1 MPDWSDDNDDDDAS
15 GTEDMDEAPVRLT
28 QIVSPRTGKTRT
40 IVRKPAA
47 ELPPPTTSISTSVG
61 DLQLPSFMLSNQSTK
76 ARQQRTYSPPPEWL
90 AAALSGTTNSEQSAP
105 SRPGAFD
112 SFPTSRPAALDSMPT
127 VGPLGSFIDESDN
140 SNSRHARYDAVG
152 SSPTFRHDFFRTA
165 APEPAQLDHDRSPT
179 RSPLPFSLPGHM
191 PHQHAASS
199 PSDLT
204 SMSRFTPPTSVT
216 PLYEAQML
224 RAPPHA
230 YAFAAE
236 EGVFSPFS
244 PQRSDPWS
252 AQQLAGHP
260 FMDDSFDGGD
270 DDRHV
275 HNGPS
280 LSSWYD
286 PERARL
292 DDKGQPSTFRAW
304 HPARHPS
311 IDYPRSDN
319 GIVPPALA
327 RGQYPALPHQNMQ
340 DSMPRHSLPLHSRE
354 TPPPNPQQM
363 VQELA
368 RARRVAKLEE
378 AAAEV
383 VGPMSPLLFIRNPD
397 RPDVPPLAASLA
409 AAAAEEEDR
418 FSPLP
423 LPPIRSLS
431 SASEEEVSANGA
443 ASTYER
449 RHFQTPEPRLPS
461 FFSSFATQP
470 HHNAA
475 AAVPNSRPTSTRSY
489 LPESGV
495 PLTVNLRFEGED
507 DRAHGDDSFAVHEP
521 ADEDSTDVKDSGAGR
536 TAVEPSAKPASPS
549 RTDLPFTIYE
559 DSD

>member
-1 MPDWSDDNDDDDAS
+1 MADQLTEQLVETADALVHPAGQPTRTRGTSRGVKTSIIQPVPRRSQRGTTPPFLDGAAPFERESRPLPAHSSGPSRVRSVTSTSTMPDWSEDDDAS
-15 GTEDMDEAPVRLT
+15 GNDDMDEAPVRLT

-47 ELPPPTTSISTSVG
+47 ELLTMTTTTSVSTSVG
-61 DLQLPSFMLSNQSTK
+61 ELQLPSFMLSNQVTARFPRNSAVLLARKLTATSQSTK

-230 YAFAAE
+230 YPFTAE

-244 PQRSDPWS
+244 PLRSNPWS

-260 FMDDSFDGGD
+260 FMHDSFSGGD
-270 DDRHV
+270 DEDRHV
-275 HNGPS
+275 HNDPN
-280 LSSWYD
+280 LSNWTH

-292 DDKGQPSTFRAW
+292 DDEGQPFTSEAW
-304 HPARHPS
+304 HQARQPS
-311 IDYPRSDN
+311 VDYPRSDN
-319 GIVPPALA
+319 GIVPLALA
-327 RGQYPALPHQNMQ
+327 GGQYPALPHQSMQ

-354 TPPPNPQQM
+354 TPPPNPQQ
-363 VQELA
+363 V
-368 RARRVAKLEE
+368 
-378 AAAEV
+378 
-383 VGPMSPLLFIRNPD
+383 
-397 RPDVPPLAASLA
+397 RPDFFCFFPTV
-409 AAAAEEEDR
+409 
-418 FSPLP
+418 
-423 LPPIRSLS
+423 RS
-431 SASEEEVSANGA
+431 
-443 ASTYER
+443 
-449 RHFQTPEPRLPS
+449 
-461 FFSSFATQP
+461 
-470 HHNAA
+470 
-475 AAVPNSRPTSTRSY
+475 
-489 LPESGV
+489 
-495 PLTVNLRFEGED
+495 
-507 DRAHGDDSFAVHEP
+507 
-521 ADEDSTDVKDSGAGR
+521 
-536 TAVEPSAKPASPS
+536 
-549 RTDLPFTIYE
+549 
-559 DSD
+559 